1 MHNFFLKLLCATDW
15 DWSGRTS
22 ARLRWRC
29 FETGGLNPSSWA
41 LLHSWTRLLLSL
53 QPRTRHIA
61 AASVSALGSSKGGTE
76 NGTHAAALT
85 FSLRLTHRAR
95 EEKLHLPLRLW
106 EGLSLLKQLL
116 LCWGLPYFLPFPSL
130 PICHFASGK
139 WLCTY
144 SRVLFQKVRLP
155 TANNEFALGKPRFSI
170 STWECLKEPWGHP
183 QPALSN
189 DRQQG
194 RNAIL
199 NAHGQGNL
207 SETRV
212 SNTNLN
218 CNGGRAN
225 TASLLPLMSLT
236 FSTGV
241 NSADSVFLQSASIS
255 SNQFYVM
262 LSLYCNCVMFWGLE
276 DR

>member
-29 FETGGLNPSSWA
+29 FETGSLNPSSWA

-61 AASVSALGSSKGGTE
+61 AASVSALGSSKGSTE

-95 EEKLHLPLRLW
+95 EEKLSLPLRLW
-106 EGLSLLKQLL
+106 EGLYLLKQLL
-116 LCWGLPYFLPFPSL
+116 LCCGVPYFLPFPSL

-144 SRVLFQKVRLP
+144 SRVIFQKVRLL

-170 STWECLKEPWGHP
+170 SIWECLKEPWGHP
-183 QPALSN
+183 SQPWAMTGNKAGMPSSTHMAKEICLRQGWVTQTWTAMGAGLTQPLS
-189 DRQQG
+189 
-194 RNAIL
+194 
-199 NAHGQGNL
+199 
-207 SETRV
+207 
-212 SNTNLN
+212 
-218 CNGGRAN
+218 
-225 TASLLPLMSLT
+225 
-236 FSTGV
+236 
-241 NSADSVFLQSASIS
+241 FL
-255 SNQFYVM
+255 
-262 LSLYCNCVMFWGLE
+262 WWH
-276 DR
+276 